1 MKKILLS
8 LALITLVLSS
18 CKDREKDASNE
29 LAADS
34 TTEVAENT
42 ENKNYNSEES
52 DTTNTLPGYDNE
64 TQDWKSPRAYSEDEA
79 NRMADDITYNVQIN
93 DDTISE
99 IRGYRDYANMR
110 NYLDI
115 FASSSPSTEME
126 SELTLRESFDVFRN
140 TIPYYLRRDNVN
152 GAIKA
157 VEKELQEYEQNRA
170 KKNPSQTEHQKNIDD
185 IQNAFDILESEIIQA
200 RKKFEDNREDAMEEF
215 MEEIKDKSNKT
226 QSERYRDAME
236 EYNEEMND

>member
-1 MKKILLS
+1 MKKIF
-8 LALITLVLSS
+8 ITLTLATLVFTS
-18 CKDREKDASNE
+18 CKNNDNNAANE
-29 LAADS
+29 SSMETD
-34 TTEVAENT
+34 TEVAENADDR
-42 ENKNYNSEES
+42 NYSSEES
-52 DTTNTLPGYDNE
+52 DTTNTLPGYDDKA
-64 TQDWKSPRAYSEDEA
+64 QDWKSPRAYSEDEA

-140 TIPYYLRRDNVN
+140 TIPYYLRRNNVN
-152 GAIKA
+152 DAIKE
-157 VEKELQEYEQNRA
+157 VEKELKEYEQNRA
-170 KKNPSQTEHQKNIDD
+170 KKNPSQSEHQKNIND
-185 IQNAFDILESEIIQA
+185 IQTAFDNLEDEIIQA
-200 RKKFEDNREDAMEEF
+200 RKKFENNRKDAMEEF
-215 MEEIKDKSNKT
+215 MEEINDKSKKT

-236 EYNEEMND
+236 EYNEEMED